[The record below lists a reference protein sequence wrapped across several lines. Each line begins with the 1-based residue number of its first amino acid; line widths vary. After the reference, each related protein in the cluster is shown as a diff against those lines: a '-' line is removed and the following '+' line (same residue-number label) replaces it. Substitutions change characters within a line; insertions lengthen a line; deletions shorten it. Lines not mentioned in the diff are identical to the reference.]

1 MSCGGSTCRT
11 TSGGCCNMMAIMSRN
26 VPISAH
32 TYAYFAMARLSSGRS
47 KASEGRINQS
57 SSSVQYFGL
66 KNSTFPPPPH
76 PM

>member
-1 MSCGGSTCRT
+1 MSCANPNCNGS
-11 TSGGCCNMMAIMSRN
+11 CCPMAIMSRN

-66 KNSTFPPPPH
+66 KNSTFHPPPH